1 MKRCSERNEEIFN
14 FNKKKKNDKN
24 NSSFDLLYDCKE
36 GYSFCKKN
44 NFNNLNGLLI
54 EKNIFLFNF
63 ILSIKYNE
71 EKKKKKNSKNGN
83 DQNGNEQNGN
93 EQNGNEQNGN
103 EQNDDNQLD
112 LYYFFQNQKILINH
126 DNLESTK
133 FKETITEHFEKDEK
147 VSNSYDK
154 KIEIFYEK
162 KFKFLLKSNYFFYIK
177 RYIHN
182 ILTNVD
188 ICTHDKPNETFFE
201 FFSIFKNDKKKIW
214 FENGNELLSDI
225 YFDVSEVSDDS
236 DYNYFYEKANQI
248 VEFDEEHMELDNEEE
263 CVETK
268 IEKSNSLPNNL
279 EYNKNDKFNKFEKR
293 VSIFS
298 PDYEKKKK
306 KNKERRFEKYICRC
320 CLKQKK
326 DMHNFYN
333 NNNEDGENIF
343 YAKFS
348 NVCLLQIF
356 MSNLTTD
363 ELKYWVKIKDCIEN
377 MLGNI
382 KSNIFYKGM
391 SNYVELPY
399 IEMLDHMD
407 NTFKFI
413 KKKKKLIILKK
424 KSKIIKCLFEK
435 TYNSIRISV
444 KYKIISGNQKFDY
457 FCKDAMQK
465 YQKKMKKNIFT
476 NNSSNFKSP
485 HDSNNG
491 ELGEVHNYLNPIVF
505 KNKVK
510 KDYDFSILIHTKHI
524 EIYGYIYM
532 RNYIFFLLIMI
543 EVYMFIHFNEISY
556 TYSSNTEIFLD
567 QILKN
572 LFT

>member
-1 MKRCSERNEEIFN
+1 MKRYSEGSEGIFN
-14 FNKKKKNDKN
+14 FVKNKKNNKN
-24 NSSFDLLYDCKE
+24 NPSFDLLYDCKE

-71 EKKKKKNSKNGN
+71 EKKKKKNSQKDN
-83 DQNGNEQNGN
+83 DQNE
-93 EQNGNEQNGN
+93 
-103 EQNDDNQLD
+103 DNKLD

-126 DNLESTK
+126 NLENA
-133 FKETITEHFEKDEK
+133 EINNFEADEQ
-147 VSNSYDK
+147 VSDSYDK
-154 KIEIFYEK
+154 RMDLFYEK
-162 KFKFLLKSNYFFYIK
+162 KFKFLLKNNYFFYIK

-188 ICTHDKPNETFFE
+188 ICTHEKPNETFFE
-201 FFSIFKNDKKKIW
+201 FFSVFKNDKKKIW
-214 FENGNELLSDI
+214 FENANELLSDM

-248 VEFDEEHMELDNEEE
+248 VEFEEEHMEIDNENEF
-263 CVETK
+263 VETR

-279 EYNKNDKFNKFEKR
+279 EYNKNNNFTKFEKR

-306 KNKERRFEKYICRC
+306 INKERRFEKYICRC

-326 DMHNFYN
+326 DIHNIY
-333 NNNEDGENIF
+333 NNNEDEGNIF
-343 YAKFS
+343 YTKFS

-356 MSNLTTD
+356 MSNLTKN
-363 ELKYWVKIKDCIEN
+363 ELQFWIKIKDCIEN

-391 SNYVELPY
+391 SNYVEMPY
-399 IEMLDHMD
+399 IEIIDQIKNID
-407 NTFKFI
+407 NFKFI
-413 KKKKKLIILKK
+413 KKKKKIIILKK
-424 KSKIIKCLFEK
+424 KNKIIKCLFEK
-435 TYNSIRISV
+435 TFNSIRISV
-444 KYKIISGNQKFDY
+444 KYNIISGNQKFYY

-465 YQKKMKKNIFT
+465 YQKIMKKHIFT
-476 NNSSNFKSP
+476 NNSNNSTNYFKIN
-485 HDSNNG
+485 HNMNNKEISTTNAATG
-491 ELGEVHNYLNPIVF
+491 ELHNYLNPIVF
-505 KNKVK
+505 KNKVE
-510 KDYDFSILIHTKHI
+510 KDYDFSILIHSKHI

-556 TYSSNTEIFLD
+556 TYSNNTEIFLD

>member
-1 MKRCSERNEEIFN
+1 MKRYSEGSEYIFN
-14 FNKKKKNDKN
+14 FVNKRKNDKN

-71 EKKKKKNSKNGN
+71 EKKKKKNSQKDN
-83 DQNGNEQNGN
+83 DQNE
-93 EQNGNEQNGN
+93 
-103 EQNDDNQLD
+103 DNKLD

-126 DNLESTK
+126 NLENA
-133 FKETITEHFEKDEK
+133 EVDNCEADEQ
-147 VSNSYDK
+147 VSDSYDK
-154 KIEIFYEK
+154 RMDLFYEN
-162 KFKFLLKSNYFFYIK
+162 KFKFLLKNNYFFYIK

-188 ICTHDKPNETFFE
+188 ICTHEKPNETFFE
-201 FFSIFKNDKKKIW
+201 FFRIFKNDKKKIW
-214 FENGNELLSDI
+214 FENANELLSDI

-248 VEFDEEHMELDNEEE
+248 VEFEEEHMEIDNENEF
-263 CVETK
+263 VETR

-279 EYNKNDKFNKFEKR
+279 EYNKNNNFTKLEKR

-306 KNKERRFEKYICRC
+306 INKERRFEKYICRC

-326 DMHNFYN
+326 DINNIY
-333 NNNEDGENIF
+333 NNNEDEGNIF
-343 YAKFS
+343 YTKFS

-356 MSNLTTD
+356 MSNLTKN
-363 ELKYWVKIKDCIEN
+363 ELHFWIKIKDCIEN

-391 SNYVELPY
+391 SNYVEMPY
-399 IEMLDHMD
+399 IEIVDQIKHID
-407 NTFKFI
+407 NFKFI
-413 KKKKKLIILKK
+413 KKKKKIIILKK
-424 KSKIIKCLFEK
+424 KNKIIKCLFEK
-435 TYNSIRISV
+435 TFNSIRISV
-444 KYKIISGNQKFDY
+444 KYNIISGNQKFYY

-465 YQKKMKKNIFT
+465 YQKIMKKHIFT
-476 NNSSNFKSP
+476 NNSTNNFKTN
-485 HDSNNG
+485 HNMNNKKISTTNDATG
-491 ELGEVHNYLNPIVF
+491 ELHNYLNPIVF
-505 KNKVK
+505 KNKVEK
-510 KDYDFSILIHTKHI
+510 GYDFSILIHSKHI

-556 TYSSNTEIFLD
+556 TYSNNTEIFLD

>member
-1 MKRCSERNEEIFN
+1 MKRCSEGNEEIFN
-14 FNKKKKNDKN
+14 FVKKKKNDKN

-71 EKKKKKNSKNGN
+71 EKKKKKKNS
-83 DQNGNEQNGN
+83 QNE
-93 EQNGNEQNGN
+93 
-103 EQNDDNQLD
+103 DNKLD

-126 DNLESTK
+126 DNLENTK
-133 FKETITEHFEKDEK
+133 IEQTTTEHFEKDEQ
-147 VSNSYDK
+147 VSDSYDK
-154 KIEIFYEK
+154 KMDIFYEK

-188 ICTHDKPNETFFE
+188 ICTHEKPNETFFE
-201 FFSIFKNDKKKIW
+201 FFSIFKNDKKKIC
-214 FENGNELLSDI
+214 FENANELLTDI

-248 VEFDEEHMELDNEEE
+248 VEFDEEHMEVDNEEE
-263 CVETK
+263 FVETK

-279 EYNKNDKFNKFEKR
+279 EYNKNDKFTKFEKR

-298 PDYEKKKK
+298 PDDEKKKK

-320 CLKQKK
+320 CLRQKK

-333 NNNEDGENIF
+333 NNNEDGENMF
-343 YAKFS
+343 YTKLS
-348 NVCLLQIF
+348 NVCLLQMF
-356 MSNLTTD
+356 MSNLTKE
-363 ELKYWVKIKDCIEN
+363 ELNYWIKIKDCIEN

-391 SNYVELPY
+391 SNYVEMPY
-399 IEMLDHMD
+399 IEILDQIKNVD
-407 NTFKFI
+407 NLKFI

-435 TYNSIRISV
+435 TFNSIRISV

-465 YQKKMKKNIFT
+465 YQKIMKKNIFT
-476 NNSSNFKSP
+476 NNSSNFKP
-485 HDSNNG
+485 HTNVSNNEMSDTNATPG
-491 ELGEVHNYLNPIVF
+491 ELHNYLNPIVF
-505 KNKVK
+505 KNKVE
-510 KDYDFSILIHTKHI
+510 KDYDFSILIHSKHI